1 MGWALIISF
10 LIGAVCAL
18 RVPVLIFALIVL
30 VVMVAY
36 AGVSYSTGSS
46 LMQAIAWGFVFSV
59 VLEAGYVF
67 THVLLHSFYT
77 RRASDAEKRSPQQA
91 QSKYHAD

>member
-1 MGWALIISF
+1 MGWALLVSF
-10 LIGAVCAL
+10 LIGAICAL

-30 VVMVAY
+30 VVMIAY
-36 AGVSYSTGSS
+36 AGVSYTNGSP
-46 LMQAIAWGFVFSV
+46 LMHAIAWGFVFAV

-67 THVLLHSFYT
+67 AHLLLHSFYT
-77 RRASDAEKRSPQQA
+77 RRASDTEKRTPQQA